1 MATDTKSRHAFGN
14 SENLQ
19 NALNLGSIDAYDIL
33 FLDGDTEPKLGWID
47 KNGIVRLVQDK
58 VQIIRVEEL
67 PVENGDENVVYI
79 HNNEGYI
86 WDTVNSKCVP
96 MAKSAD
102 LTALENQV
110 TNLSAQME
118 NKVSADS
125 VQSMIDIAVEKAV
138 ENVTSEEVIEF

>member
-33 FLDGDTEPKLGWID
+33 FLDGDTEPKLGWVD

-58 VQIIRVEEL
+58 VQIVRVEEL

-102 LTALENQV
+102 LVALETQV
-110 TNLSAQME
+110 TKLETQIGQ
-118 NKVSADS
+118 KVDATT
-125 VQSMIDIAVEKAV
+125 VETMIETAVAEATSTEVV
-138 ENVTSEEVIEF
+138 EF